1 MCFSYFIKTSTS
13 NYDSKYDP
21 VFQEGDNGIKTA
33 FDLAVGAGPIFAHT
47 LFFSHKIRIP
57 IASPHPTHTHAHA
70 HPDTHTSSGS
80 AGVQIKLI
88 FLFDSDVEHSS
99 DWISER
105 RRGED
110 TERGREREMKWWR
123 GMFCII

>member
-1 MCFSYFIKTSTS
+1 MTVNMILFYRKETMALKQPLIWLCEQVPFSHTHT
-13 NYDSKYDP
+13 
-21 VFQEGDNGIKTA
+21 
-33 FDLAVGAGPIFAHT
+33 HT
-47 LFFSHKIRIP
+47 LFSHIKSEYQ
-57 IASPHPTHTHAHA
+57 SPPTPPPA
-70 HPDTHTSSGS
+70 HPDAHTSSGS

-110 TERGREREMKWWR
+110 TGRGREREK
-123 GMFCII
+123 

>member
-21 VFQEGDNGIKTA
+21 VLQEGDNGIKTA
-33 FDLAVGAGPIFAHT
+33 FDLTVGAGLIFAHT
-47 LFFSHKIRIP
+47 LFFAHKIRIP
-57 IASPHPTHTHAHA
+57 IASHPSLPHTHAH
-70 HPDTHTSSGS
+70 PDAHTSSGS

-110 TERGREREMKWWR
+110 TGRGREREREK
-123 GMFCII
+123 